1 MVQNRL
7 RLIQWDEVMT
17 VLLNMLVGA
26 MAALGLILLL
36 WLGFAALLAPMPK
49 SCVHIV
55 PLRGG
60 RTGAVIRAALRRRA
74 SGDLRGRLIFVDCGI
89 DAEAQIEAQLLLRQQ
104 SAVLCAP
111 EQLVPYLKNL

>member
-1 MVQNRL
+1 
-7 RLIQWDEVMT
+7 
-17 VLLNMLVGA
+17 
-26 MAALGLILLL
+26 
-36 WLGFAALLAPMPK
+36 MPK

-74 SGDLRGRLIFVDCGI
+74 SGDLRGRLIFVDCGL

>member
-74 SGDLRGRLIFVDCGI
+74 SGDRWPAGPSRQRASPHGRDPPGLGGKAQPSRSSLYLI
-89 DAEAQIEAQLLLRQQ
+89 
-104 SAVLCAP
+104 
-111 EQLVPYLKNL
+111 

>member
-17 VLLNMLVGA
+17 VLLNILVGA
-26 MAALGLILLL
+26 LAALGLILLL

-49 SCVHIV
+49 NCVHII
-55 PLRGG
+55 PLRGE
-60 RTGAVIRAALRRRA
+60 RTGDVIRAALRRRA
-74 SGDLRGRLIFVDCGI
+74 SGDLRGRLIFVDCGL
-89 DAEAQIEAQLLLRQQ
+89 DAEAQVVAQLLLRQQ

-111 EQLVPYLKNL
+111 EQLAHYLENL